1 MRSITCVHCK
11 NDMSEP
17 KPNLTIMDN
26 SIAHK
31 LIIEDKKCVGV
42 KVGNS
47 NRLRKSQKST
57 DIFANGEVVL
67 SAGAFISPALLQLR
81 FIFKNWQVR
90 YLQNRATSGHFEEQF
105 CFCITMIY
113 FQWNWSFRGSEGS
126 WNWSRSWTAQCRT
139 KSKVIILT

>member
-1 MRSITCVHCK
+1 MK
-11 NDMSEP
+11 PFLSEP

-26 SIAHK
+26 SLVHK
-31 LIIEDKKCVGV
+31 LIIEDKKCEGV

-81 FIFKNWQVR
+81 SFIKKVKICAVIKF
-90 YLQNRATSGHFEEQF
+90 S
-105 CFCITMIY
+105 
-113 FQWNWSFRGSEGS
+113 SFMLS
-126 WNWSRSWTAQCRT
+126 
-139 KSKVIILT
+139 

>member
-1 MRSITCVHCK
+1 MKTIS
-11 NDMSEP
+11 SEQ

-26 SIAHK
+26 SIVHK

-81 FIFKNWQVR
+81 FIFKIDKC
-90 YLQNRATSGHFEEQF
+90 AIFK
-105 CFCITMIY
+105 ITPLVVIL
-113 FQWNWSFRGSEGS
+113 
-126 WNWSRSWTAQCRT
+126 
-139 KSKVIILT
+139 KSNFDLF

>member
-1 MRSITCVHCK
+1 
-11 NDMSEP
+11 
-17 KPNLTIMDN
+17 MDN
-26 SIAHK
+26 SIVHK

-81 FIFKNWQVR
+81 SFFKR
-90 YLQNRATSGHFEEQF
+90 KR
-105 CFCITMIY
+105 
-113 FQWNWSFRGSEGS
+113 
-126 WNWSRSWTAQCRT
+126 
-139 KSKVIILT
+139 KSALSSKLLL

>member
-1 MRSITCVHCK
+1 
-11 NDMSEP
+11 
-17 KPNLTIMDN
+17 MDN
-26 SIAHK
+26 SIVHK

-81 FIFKNWQVR
+81 FIFKN
-90 YLQNRATSGHFEEQF
+90 SGL
-105 CFCITMIY
+105 
-113 FQWNWSFRGSEGS
+113 SSK
-126 WNWSRSWTAQCRT
+126 SRH
-139 KSKVIILT
+139 

>member
-1 MRSITCVHCK
+1 
-11 NDMSEP
+11 MSEP

-26 SIAHK
+26 SIVHK

-81 FIFKNWQVR
+81 FIFKNSKT
-90 YLQNRATSGHFEEQF
+90 APS
-105 CFCITMIY
+105 
-113 FQWNWSFRGSEGS
+113 
-126 WNWSRSWTAQCRT
+126 SRSRH
-139 KSKVIILT
+139 

>member
-1 MRSITCVHCK
+1 MKTIS
-11 NDMSEP
+11 SEQ

-26 SIAHK
+26 SIVHK

-57 DIFANGEVVL
+57 DIFTNGEVVL

-81 FIFKNWQVR
+81 YILKNEEDDLKLLVKSYNEFDHIPYSEL
-90 YLQNRATSGHFEEQF
+90 YLD
-105 CFCITMIY
+105 
-113 FQWNWSFRGSEGS
+113 
-126 WNWSRSWTAQCRT
+126 
-139 KSKVIILT
+139 ILGKLMDF